1 MEEVQLSG
9 KRSETERAY
18 QILSNMFKFLTKKN
32 NIDGEWRKVSELSV
46 GMEMAVPKN
55 GVLEAHENG
64 AINSRE
70 WIGENDVLWDEIVS
84 IEYEGEEQVW
94 DIEVEGTHNFI
105 GNNIFAHNTYINGS
119 LGVGTTSPES
129 KLHVEGSESGNSI
142 ARFINNN
149 AAGYGVYINNV
160 STSAARLSLEVG

>member
-1 MEEVQLSG
+1 
-9 KRSETERAY
+9 
-18 QILSNMFKFLTKKN
+18 MFNFYRKN
-32 NIDGEWRKVSELSV
+32 NIEGEWRTVAELEV
-46 GMEMAVPKN
+46 GQQIAVPRD
-55 GVLEAHENG
+55 GLLEVHQAG
-64 AINSRE
+64 QINSRE
-70 WIGENDVLWDEIVS
+70 WIGEDDILWDEIES
-84 IEYEGEEQVW
+84 IKYVGTEQVW